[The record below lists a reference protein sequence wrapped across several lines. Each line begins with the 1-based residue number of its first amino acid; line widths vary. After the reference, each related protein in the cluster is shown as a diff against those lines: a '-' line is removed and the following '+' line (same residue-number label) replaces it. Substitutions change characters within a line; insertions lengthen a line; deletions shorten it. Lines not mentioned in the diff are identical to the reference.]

1 MAVANAALPALI
13 GHLKGALA
21 YAVVIGAGT
30 GCLVALVL
38 PLATAALADTAAL
51 RPSAAALPHAG
62 RLSVGSAN
70 AAALA
75 RCVCVRGKKIE
86 RVRKKEGDF

>member
-1 MAVANAALPALI
+1 MAVANAAVPALI
-13 GHLKGALA
+13 GHLAGALA

-75 RCVCVRGKKIE
+75 RCVWE
-86 RVRKKEGDF
+86 RERDRERERESDF